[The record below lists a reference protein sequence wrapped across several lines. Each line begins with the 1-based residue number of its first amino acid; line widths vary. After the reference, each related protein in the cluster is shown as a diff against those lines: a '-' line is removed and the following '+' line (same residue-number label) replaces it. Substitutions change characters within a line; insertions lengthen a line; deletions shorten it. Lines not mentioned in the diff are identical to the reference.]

1 MKIQRNKGFSL
12 LEMMVVVGILG
23 VLAAIALPMYSQYVE
38 RADLAAAKQQVIKIQ
53 QTVESERLLSPRGFN
68 VGEKAKAPAQQANNQ
83 EMGKKYLFS
92 VGVAKGAENTL
103 YIQAVPKKN
112 GYKYG
117 IWADM
122 ANTYRCTG
130 LSDKVLS
137 TTKPSSCEKF

>member
-103 YIQAVPKKN
+103 YIQAVPKKSL
-112 GYKYG
+112 Y
-117 IWADM
+117 WAI
-122 ANTYRCTG
+122 R
-130 LSDKVLS
+130 
-137 TTKPSSCEKF
+137 